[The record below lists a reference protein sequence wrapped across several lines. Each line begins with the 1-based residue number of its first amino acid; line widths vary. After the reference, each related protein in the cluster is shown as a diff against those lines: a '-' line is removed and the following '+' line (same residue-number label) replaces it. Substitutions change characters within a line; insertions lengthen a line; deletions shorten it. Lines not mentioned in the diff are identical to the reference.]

1 MSAWTYLRGEDYV
14 APAVV
19 EALLAVA
26 GVRDVLPAYDSTLV
40 EHDPTTL
47 TAEAVARVADAAGEA
62 APAGSGRLVTVP
74 VHYGGEHGPDLDE
87 VARRAGLTAAAAARL
102 HAGGEYVVRAVGF
115 SPGFPFLA
123 GLPPALATPRRP
135 EPRRRVPAHSVGVA
149 AGQTGVYPV
158 ASAGGW
164 NLIGRSTVAVYD
176 PRRDDPF
183 LLAVGDRV
191 RFAAAGEGPGSLAGP
206 APARS
211 TSPAPVPPDPEPL
224 ELLPSDPH
232 LPALAVVAPGLLDL
246 VVDAGRLGQGRF
258 GLARGGPLDAP
269 AARLAN
275 RLVGNEPDAPLLEL
289 TLTGPVLR
297 ALAPCVVAVT
307 GPALAPVVG
316 GEAAPPYTSL
326 ALAAG
331 DELRFAPTGV
341 GARSYLALAGGVA
354 SRRFLGSASVD
365 LRGLVGRPLRAGDV
379 LGRAAAR
386 RAVAGR
392 GFVPHGGARR
402 GAGPF
407 GSVTTLRLLPGPQH
421 EPEAWAAL
429 TGAPFEVS
437 AADRVGV
444 RLAGAPVPGGEV
456 TSEGVPVGAVQV
468 PPGGSPIVLLADRG
482 TLGGYAKPALVHP
495 ADLPRLAQLRPG
507 DRVRFVAAARG

>member
-1 MSAWTYLRGEDYV
+1 
-14 APAVV
+14 
-19 EALLAVA
+19 
-26 GVRDVLPAYDSTLV
+26 
-40 EHDPTTL
+40 
-47 TAEAVARVADAAGEA
+47 
-62 APAGSGRLVTVP
+62 
-74 VHYGGEHGPDLDE
+74 
-87 VARRAGLTAAAAARL
+87 
-102 HAGGEYVVRAVGF
+102 
-115 SPGFPFLA
+115 
-123 GLPPALATPRRP
+123 
-135 EPRRRVPAHSVGVA
+135 
-149 AGQTGVYPV
+149 
-158 ASAGGW
+158 
-164 NLIGRSTVAVYD
+164 
-176 PRRDDPF
+176 
-183 LLAVGDRV
+183 GDRV

-297 ALAPCVVAVT
+297 AVAPCVVAVT
-307 GPALAPVVG
+307 GPALAP
-316 GEAAPPYTSL
+316 
-326 ALAAG
+326 
-331 DELRFAPTGV
+331 
-341 GARSYLALAGGVA
+341 AGGVA

-429 TGAPFEVS
+429 T
-437 AADRVGV
+437 
-444 RLAGAPVPGGEV
+444 
-456 TSEGVPVGAVQV
+456 
-468 PPGGSPIVLLADRG
+468 
-482 TLGGYAKPALVHP
+482 
-495 ADLPRLAQLRPG
+495 
-507 DRVRFVAAARG
+507 

>member
-1 MSAWTYLRGEDYV
+1 
-14 APAVV
+14 
-19 EALLAVA
+19 
-26 GVRDVLPAYDSTLV
+26 
-40 EHDPTTL
+40 
-47 TAEAVARVADAAGEA
+47 
-62 APAGSGRLVTVP
+62 
-74 VHYGGEHGPDLDE
+74 
-87 VARRAGLTAAAAARL
+87 
-102 HAGGEYVVRAVGF
+102 
-115 SPGFPFLA
+115 
-123 GLPPALATPRRP
+123 
-135 EPRRRVPAHSVGVA
+135 
-149 AGQTGVYPV
+149 
-158 ASAGGW
+158 
-164 NLIGRSTVAVYD
+164 
-176 PRRDDPF
+176 
-183 LLAVGDRV
+183 
-191 RFAAAGEGPGSLAGP
+191 
-206 APARS
+206 
-211 TSPAPVPPDPEPL
+211 
-224 ELLPSDPH
+224 
-232 LPALAVVAPGLLDL
+232 
-246 VVDAGRLGQGRF
+246 

-421 EPEAWAAL
+421 EPEAWAAS
-429 TGAPFEVS
+429 GWRGRRCP
-437 AADRVGV
+437 AAR
-444 RLAGAPVPGGEV
+444 
-456 TSEGVPVGAVQV
+456 
-468 PPGGSPIVLLADRG
+468 SP
-482 TLGGYAKPALVHP
+482 
-495 ADLPRLAQLRPG
+495 LRACPWA
-507 DRVRFVAAARG
+507 RCRCRPAAARSCSSPTAAPWAATPSPRSCTPRTCPAWRSCARATGSGSWPPPAASRRGRRSRGVAASPARRPG